1 MNKPFHLVRIL
12 GRARHSVRADIHS
25 PRSGAPGVSRP
36 TTGHWPLAARTWLLI
51 TDHRLL
57 CLSLL
62 LVIAG
67 AGCRSIGPGT
77 VPRDRSDYSS
87 SIGDSWK
94 RQTLLNIVKL
104 RYVDPPIFVDVGQ
117 IVAGYQFS
125 TSANVGAGWAS
136 ASSVTPS
143 RALTV
148 GVQGLYTD
156 RPTITYVPMT
166 GNKFVKGLMTP
177 LPPESVF
184 FTIQS
189 GWPADGVLFAS
200 VASLNGL
207 KNQDSSIA
215 GVTPPDP
222 GFLRVLQLMR
232 QIQLSGAVAFR
243 IKQDEQKQQT
253 AILAFR
259 SKDMPPQT
267 LDDIHELRR
276 LLRLDPDAEELKLV
290 FAGAPASDHEIAVI
304 TRSLMQQMATMA
316 SDVEVPPEDE
326 AQGRAIPGWDSISGN
341 TNAVRLI
348 QIKCSKSEP
357 TDNAFVT
364 VEYRHHWFWIDDRD
378 LKSKRVFSFMMML
391 FTLADTGEK
400 ENLPLITI
408 PAQ

>member
-1 MNKPFHLVRIL
+1 MNPIQQEQTET
-12 GRARHSVRADIHS
+12 GRV
-25 PRSGAPGVSRP
+25 
-36 TTGHWPLAARTWLLI
+36 TRTWLLI
-51 TDHRLL
+51 TDHRPLYL
-57 CLSLL
+57 ILL
-62 LVIAG
+62 LGIIST
-67 AGCRSIGPGT
+67 GCSSIGPGT

-117 IVAGYQFS
+117 IVAGYSLQ
-125 TSANVGAGWAS
+125 TGVSAGGTLSSDKAIQGNFGTIGGS
-136 ASSVTPS
+136 AI
-143 RALTV
+143 
-148 GVQGLYTD
+148 YTD

-177 LPPESVF
+177 LSPESVF

-189 GWPADGVLFAS
+189 GWPADAVLFAS

-215 GVTPPDP
+215 GVTPPDAD
-222 GFLRVLQLMR
+222 FMRALQLLR
-232 QIQLSGAVAFR
+232 KIQLSGAVAFR
-243 IKQDEQKQQT
+243 IKQDAQKEQT
-253 AILAFR
+253 AILTIR
-259 SKDMPPQT
+259 SKDISPQT
-267 LDDIHELRR
+267 LDDIHEFRR
-276 LLRLDPDAEELKLV
+276 LLRLDPDAEEFKLV
-290 FAGAPASDHEIAVI
+290 FAGSPASDKEIAVV
-304 TRSLMQQMATMA
+304 TRSMMQQMATMA
-316 SDVEVPPEDE
+316 SQVEVPPEDVT
-326 AQGRAIPGWDSISGN
+326 QGRATPGWDAVAGN

-348 QIKCSKSEP
+348 QIKCSPSEP
-357 TDNAFVT
+357 ADAFVT

-400 ENLPLITI
+400 ESLPLITI